1 MATILLA
8 ATATP
13 GHVNPMLAAA
23 RLLVAQ
29 GHRVLML
36 CGALFEQR
44 IRATGAEFVPF
55 APEVD
60 FDYRALERHFPERAS
75 LSGAAQMA
83 LALKRFFAAP
93 IPEHDRRLRALIA
106 EEGVDLLLVE
116 NGFYGVLPLLQQGRG
131 RRLPILML
139 GVNPVSFSSPDA
151 IFYGPRIPPELRRS
165 LGELPWLDEPT
176 RQLQREVQQSFDAA
190 LAEAGAPPLTAPF
203 TDVMVTA
210 PDAFLQLSCA
220 GFEYERPEL
229 EGVIRYVGP
238 LLPPRIELTP
248 PPWWERLDERPLV
261 IVSQGTLANVDLGQL
276 LIPAMQGLAGDEL
289 QLLLTTGGRDPARL
303 GAAVPANAIVTEHVP
318 FELALPRAAV
328 LVTNGGYGSVQAAL
342 AHGVPLVV
350 AGTGEDKAEVAT
362 RVAWSGA
369 GINLHSNEP
378 TADAVAVAVRK
389 LVHEPR
395 YRARARLLADEMAA
409 LDARAAIA
417 GTVTA
422 LLGGQG

>member
-55 APEVD
+55 TPEVD

-75 LSGAAQMA
+75 LSGTAQMA
-83 LALKRFFAAP
+83 LALKRFFSAP
-93 IPEHDRRLRALIA
+93 MAQHDRHLRALIA
-106 EEGVDLLLVE
+106 AERVDLLLVE

-131 RRLPILML
+131 RHLPILML

-248 PPWWERLDERPLV
+248 PPWWEQLDERPLV

-276 LIPAMQGLAGDEL
+276 LLPAMQGLAGDEL
-289 QLLLTTGGRDPARL
+289 QLLLTTGGRDPALL
-303 GAAVPANAIVTEHVP
+303 GAAVPVNAIVTEHVP

-417 GTVTA
+417 GVVTA

>member
-44 IRATGAEFVPF
+44 IRAAGAEFVPF

-75 LSGAAQMA
+75 LSGTAQMA

-93 IPEHDRRLRALIA
+93 MAQHDSHLRALIA
-106 EEGVDLLLVE
+106 AEGVDLLLVE
-116 NGFYGVLPLLQQGRG
+116 NGFYGVLPLLQQGDG

-229 EGVIRYVGP
+229 EGLIRYVGP

-248 PPWWERLDERPLV
+248 PPWWARLDERPLV

-276 LIPAMQGLAGDEL
+276 LLPAMQGLAGDEL
-289 QLLLTTGGRDPARL
+289 QLLLTTGGRDPALL

-378 TADAVAVAVRK
+378 TADAVAAVVRK

-417 GTVTA
+417 GAVKE

>member
-75 LSGAAQMA
+75 LSGTAQMA

-93 IPEHDRRLRALIA
+93 MAQHDRQLRALIA
-106 EEGVDLLLVE
+106 AEGVDLLLVE
-116 NGFYGVLPLLQQGRG
+116 NGFYGVLPLLQQPHGRPV
-131 RRLPILML
+131 PILML

-176 RQLQREVQQSFDAA
+176 RQLQREVQQRFDAA

-238 LLPPRIELTP
+238 LLPPRLELTP

-276 LIPAMQGLAGDEL
+276 LLPAMQGLAGDEL
-289 QLLLTTGGRDPARL
+289 QLLLTTGGRDPALL
-303 GAAVPANAIVTEHVP
+303 GDAIPANAIVTDHVP
-318 FELALPRAAV
+318 FELALPRAAA
-328 LVTNGGYGSVQAAL
+328 LVTNGGYGSVQSAL

-362 RVAWSGA
+362 RVAWSRA

-378 TADAVAVAVRK
+378 TADAVAAAVRK
-389 LVHEPR
+389 VVGEPR
-395 YRARARLLADEMAA
+395 YRARARLLAEEMAA
-409 LDARAAIA
+409 LDGRAAIVA
-417 GTVTA
+417 SVA
-422 LLGGQG
+422 DLLGGRP

>member
-13 GHVNPMLAAA
+13 GHVNPMLAVA

-44 IRATGAEFVPF
+44 IRDTGAEFVPF

-75 LSGAAQMA
+75 LSGTAQMA

-93 IPEHDRRLRALIA
+93 MAQHDRQLRALIA
-106 EEGVDLLLVE
+106 AEGVDLLLVE
-116 NGFYGVLPLLQQGRG
+116 NGFYGVLPLLQQPHGRPV
-131 RRLPILML
+131 PILML
-139 GVNPVSFSSPDA
+139 GVNPVSYSSPDA

-176 RQLQREVQQSFDAA
+176 RQLQREVQQRFDAA

-229 EGVIRYVGP
+229 EGVIRYVGS
-238 LLPPRIELTP
+238 LQPPRLELTP

-276 LIPAMQGLAGDEL
+276 LLPAMQGLAGDEL
-289 QLLLTTGGRDPARL
+289 QLLLTTGGRDPALL
-303 GAAVPANAIVTEHVP
+303 GYAIPANAIVTDHVP
-318 FELALPRAAV
+318 FELALPRAAA
-328 LVTNGGYGSVQAAL
+328 LVTNGGYGSVQSAL

-369 GINLHSNEP
+369 GINLHCNEP
-378 TADAVAVAVRK
+378 TAAMVATAVRK
-389 LVHEPR
+389 VVGEPR
-395 YRARARLLADEMAA
+395 YRARARLLAEEMAA
-409 LDARAAIA
+409 LDGRAAIA
-417 GTVTA
+417 ASVA
-422 LLGGQG
+422 DLLGGRP

>member
-23 RLLVAQ
+23 RQLVTQ

-75 LSGAAQMA
+75 LSGTAQMA

-93 IPEHDRRLRALIA
+93 MAQHDRQLRALIA
-106 EEGVDLLLVE
+106 AEGVDLLLVE
-116 NGFYGVLPLLQQGRG
+116 NGFYGVLPLLQQPHGRPV
-131 RRLPILML
+131 PILML

-176 RQLQREVQQSFDAA
+176 RQLQREVQQRFDAA

-238 LLPPRIELTP
+238 LLPPRLELTP

-276 LIPAMQGLAGDEL
+276 LLPAIQGLAGDEL
-289 QLLLTTGGRDPARL
+289 QLLLTTGGRDPALL
-303 GAAVPANAIVTEHVP
+303 GDAIPANAIVTDHVP
-318 FELALPRAAV
+318 FELALPRAAA
-328 LVTNGGYGSVQAAL
+328 LVTNGGYGSVQSAL

-378 TADAVAVAVRK
+378 TAAMVATAVRK
-389 LVHEPR
+389 VVGEPR
-395 YRARARLLADEMAA
+395 YRARARLLAEEMAA
-409 LDARAAIA
+409 LDGRAAIA
-417 GTVTA
+417 ASVA
-422 LLGGQG
+422 DLLGGRP

>member
-23 RLLVAQ
+23 RLLVEE

-93 IPEHDRRLRALIA
+93 MAQHDSHLRALIA
-106 EEGVDLLLVE
+106 AERVDLLLVE
-116 NGFYGVLPLLQQGRG
+116 NGFYGVLPLLQQGDG

-151 IFYGPRIPPELRRS
+151 IFYGPRIPPELFRS

-261 IVSQGTLANVDLGQL
+261 IVSQGTLANVDLEQL
-276 LIPAMQGLAGDEL
+276 LLPAMQGLAGDEL

-378 TADAVAVAVRK
+378 TADAVAAAVRK

-395 YRARARLLADEMAA
+395 YRARARLLADEMAT

-417 GTVTA
+417 GAVTT

>member
-44 IRATGAEFVPF
+44 IREAGAEFVPF

-75 LSGAAQMA
+75 LSGTAQMA

-93 IPEHDRRLRALIA
+93 MARHDSHLRALIA
-106 EEGVDLLLVE
+106 AEGVDLLLVE
-116 NGFYGVLPLLQQGRG
+116 NGFYGVLPLLQQRDG

-165 LGELPWLDEPT
+165 LGELSWLDEPT

-190 LAEAGAPPLTAPF
+190 LVEAGAPPLTAPF

-238 LLPPRIELTP
+238 LLPPRIALTP

-276 LIPAMQGLAGDEL
+276 LLPAMQGLAGDEL

-303 GAAVPANAIVTEHVP
+303 GDAVPANAIVTEHVP

-395 YRARARLLADEMAA
+395 YRARARLLADEMAT

-417 GTVTA
+417 GAVRE

>member
-1 MATILLA
+1 MATLLLA

-60 FDYRALERHFPERAS
+60 FDYRSLERHFPERAS
-75 LSGAAQMA
+75 LSGTAQMA

-93 IPEHDRRLRALIA
+93 MAQHDRQLRALIA
-106 EEGVDLLLVE
+106 AEGVDLLLVE
-116 NGFYGVLPLLQQGRG
+116 NGFYGVLPLLQQPHGRPV
-131 RRLPILML
+131 PILML

-176 RQLQREVQQSFDAA
+176 RQLQREVLQRFDAA

-229 EGVIRYVGP
+229 DEVIRYVGP
-238 LLPPRIELTP
+238 LLPPRLELTP

-276 LIPAMQGLAGDEL
+276 LLPAMQGLAGDEL
-289 QLLLTTGGRDPARL
+289 QLLLTTGGRDPALL
-303 GAAVPANAIVTEHVP
+303 GDAIPTNAIVTEHVP
-318 FELALPRAAV
+318 FELALPRAAA
-328 LVTNGGYGSVQAAL
+328 LVTNGGYGSVQSAL

-378 TADAVAVAVRK
+378 TAAMVATAVRK
-389 LVHEPR
+389 LVSEPR
-395 YRARARLLADEMAA
+395 YRARARLLAEEMAA
-409 LDARAAIA
+409 LDGRAAIA
-417 GTVTA
+417 ASVA
-422 LLGGQG
+422 DLLGGRP

>member
-23 RLLVAQ
+23 RLLVEG

-60 FDYRALERHFPERAS
+60 FDYRALERYFPERAS

-93 IPEHDRRLRALIA
+93 MAQHDRNLRALIA
-106 EEGVDLLLVE
+106 AEKVDLLLVE
-116 NGFYGVLPLLQQGRG
+116 NGFYGVLPLLQQGDG

-165 LGELPWLDEPT
+165 LGELPWLDELT

-190 LAEAGAPPLTAPF
+190 LAEAGAPQLTAPF

-229 EGVIRYVGP
+229 EGLIRYVGP

-276 LIPAMQGLAGDEL
+276 LLPAMQGLAGDEL

-378 TADAVAVAVRK
+378 TADAVAAAVRK

-417 GTVTA
+417 GAVRE

>member
-75 LSGAAQMA
+75 LSGTAQMA

-93 IPEHDRRLRALIA
+93 MAQHDRHLRALIA
-106 EEGVDLLLVE
+106 TEKVDLLLVE
-116 NGFYGVLPLLQQGRG
+116 NGFYGVLPLLQQGDG

-176 RQLQREVQQSFDAA
+176 RQLQREVQQRFDAA

-238 LLPPRIELTP
+238 LLPPRLELTP
-248 PPWWERLDERPLV
+248 PPWWARLDERPLV

-342 AHGVPLVV
+342 AHGVSLVV

-378 TADAVAVAVRK
+378 TADAVAAAVRK

>member
-13 GHVNPMLAAA
+13 GHVNPMLAVA
-23 RLLVAQ
+23 RLLVGE

-36 CGALFEQR
+36 CGALFEQG
-44 IRATGAEFVPF
+44 IRQSGAEFVPF

-60 FDYRALERHFPERAS
+60 FDYRALEQHFPERAE
-75 LSGAAQMA
+75 LSGTAQMA

-93 IPEHDRRLRALIA
+93 IPQHDSRLRALIA
-106 EEGVDLLLVE
+106 EEEVDLLLVE
-116 NGFYGVLPLLQQGRG
+116 NGFYGVLPLLQQTRSQ
-131 RRLPILML
+131 RLPILML

-151 IFYGPRIPPELRRS
+151 IFYGPRIAPELRRS
-165 LGELPWLDEPT
+165 LGELPWLDEQT
-176 RQLQREVQQSFDAA
+176 RRLQADVQQSFDTA
-190 LAEAGAPPLTAPF
+190 LAEAGAPALGAPF

-220 GFEYERPEL
+220 GFEYDRPEL
-229 EGVIRYVGP
+229 EGVIRYIGP
-238 LLPPRIELTP
+238 LLPPRLESVP
-248 PPWWERLDERPLV
+248 PPWWGQLDERPLV

-276 LIPAMQGLAGDEL
+276 LLPAMQGLAGDAL
-289 QLLLTTGGRDPARL
+289 QLLLTTGGRDPALL
-303 GAAVPANAIVTEHVP
+303 GPSIPANAIVTEHVP

-362 RVAWSGA
+362 RVAWSGV
-369 GINLHSNEP
+369 GINLHCNEP
-378 TADAVAVAVRK
+378 TAEAVATAVRK
-389 LVHEPR
+389 VVHEPR
-395 YRARARLLADEMAA
+395 YRSRACLLADEMGR

-417 GTVTA
+417 EAVTI
-422 LLGGQG
+422 LLASTR

>member
-13 GHVNPMLAAA
+13 GHVNPMLAVA
-23 RLLVAQ
+23 RLLVGE

-36 CGALFEQR
+36 CGALFEKG
-44 IRATGAEFVPF
+44 IRQSGAEFVPF

-75 LSGAAQMA
+75 LSGTAQMA

-93 IPEHDRRLRALIA
+93 MAQHDRQLRALIA
-106 EEGVDLLLVE
+106 AEGVDLLLVE
-116 NGFYGVLPLLQQGRG
+116 NGFYGVLPLLQQPHGRPV
-131 RRLPILML
+131 PILML
-139 GVNPVSFSSPDA
+139 GVNPVSYSSPDA

-176 RQLQREVQQSFDAA
+176 RQLQREVQQRFDAA

-238 LLPPRIELTP
+238 LLPPRLELTP

-276 LIPAMQGLAGDEL
+276 LLPAMQGLAGDEL
-289 QLLLTTGGRDPARL
+289 QLLLTTGGRDPALL
-303 GAAVPANAIVTEHVP
+303 GDAIPANAIVTDHVP
-318 FELALPRAAV
+318 FELALPRAAA
-328 LVTNGGYGSVQAAL
+328 LVTNGGYGSVQSAL

-378 TADAVAVAVRK
+378 TAAMVATAVRK
-389 LVHEPR
+389 VVSEPR
-395 YRARARLLADEMAA
+395 YRARARLLAEEMAA
-409 LDARAAIA
+409 LDGRAAIA
-417 GTVTA
+417 ASVA
-422 LLGGQG
+422 DLLGGRQ

>member
-44 IRATGAEFVPF
+44 IREAGAEFVPF

-75 LSGAAQMA
+75 LSGTAQMA
-83 LALKRFFAAP
+83 LALRRFFAAP
-93 IPEHDRRLRALIA
+93 MAQHDSHLRALIA
-106 EEGVDLLLVE
+106 TEKVDLLLVE

-190 LAEAGAPPLTAPF
+190 LAEAGAPQLTAPF

-229 EGVIRYVGP
+229 EGLIRYVGP

-248 PPWWERLDERPLV
+248 PSWWEWLDERPLV

-276 LIPAMQGLAGDEL
+276 LLPAMQGLAGDEL
-289 QLLLTTGGRDPARL
+289 QLLLTTGGRDPALL

-378 TADAVAVAVRK
+378 TADAVAAAVRK

-395 YRARARLLADEMAA
+395 YRARARLLADEMAE

-417 GTVTA
+417 GAVTA
-422 LLGGQG
+422 LLCGQG

>member
-75 LSGAAQMA
+75 LSGTAQMA

-93 IPEHDRRLRALIA
+93 MAQHDRHLRALIA
-106 EEGVDLLLVE
+106 AERVDLLLVE
-116 NGFYGVLPLLQQGRG
+116 NGFYGVLPLLQQGDE

-248 PPWWERLDERPLV
+248 PPWWEQLDERPLV

-276 LIPAMQGLAGDEL
+276 LLPAMQGLAGDEL
-289 QLLLTTGGRDPARL
+289 QLLLTTGGRDPALL
-303 GAAVPANAIVTEHVP
+303 GAAVPVNAIVTEHVP

-417 GTVTA
+417 GAVTA

>member
-75 LSGAAQMA
+75 LSGTAQMA

-93 IPEHDRRLRALIA
+93 MAQHDRHLRALIA
-106 EEGVDLLLVE
+106 AERVDLLLVE
-116 NGFYGVLPLLQQGRG
+116 NGFYGVLPLLQQRDW

-165 LGELPWLDEPT
+165 LGELPWLDEQT

-248 PPWWERLDERPLV
+248 PPWWEQLDERPLV

-289 QLLLTTGGRDPARL
+289 QLLLTTGGRDPALL

-409 LDARAAIA
+409 LDARAVIA
-417 GTVTA
+417 GAVTA
-422 LLGGQG
+422 LLGRQG

>member
-75 LSGAAQMA
+75 LSGTAQMA

-93 IPEHDRRLRALIA
+93 MAQHDRHLRALIA
-106 EEGVDLLLVE
+106 AERVDLLLVE
-116 NGFYGVLPLLQQGRG
+116 NGFYGVLPLLQQGDE

-248 PPWWERLDERPLV
+248 PPWWEQLDERPLV

-276 LIPAMQGLAGDEL
+276 LLPAMQGLAGDEL

-303 GAAVPANAIVTEHVP
+303 GAAVPVNAIVTEHVP

-417 GTVTA
+417 GAVTA

>member
-55 APEVD
+55 APELD

-75 LSGAAQMA
+75 LSGTAQMA

-93 IPEHDRRLRALIA
+93 MAQHDSHLRALIA
-106 EEGVDLLLVE
+106 AERVDLLLVE
-116 NGFYGVLPLLQQGRG
+116 NGFYGVLPLLQQPYGRPV
-131 RRLPILML
+131 PILML

-229 EGVIRYVGP
+229 EGLIRYVGP

-276 LIPAMQGLAGDEL
+276 LLPALQGLAGDEL
-289 QLLLTTGGRDPARL
+289 QLLLTTGGRDPELL
-303 GAAVPANAIVTEHVP
+303 GPSIPANAIVTEYVP

-378 TADAVAVAVRK
+378 TADAVAAAVRK

-409 LDARAAIA
+409 LDARTAIA
-417 GTVTA
+417 GAVTA
-422 LLGGQG
+422 LLGEQG

>member
-55 APEVD
+55 TPEVD

-75 LSGAAQMA
+75 LSGTAQMA

-93 IPEHDRRLRALIA
+93 MAQHDRHLRALIA
-106 EEGVDLLLVE
+106 AERVDLLLVE

-131 RRLPILML
+131 RHLPILML

-248 PPWWERLDERPLV
+248 PPWWEQLDERPLV

-276 LIPAMQGLAGDEL
+276 LLPAMQGLAGDEL
-289 QLLLTTGGRDPARL
+289 QLLLTTGGRDPALL
-303 GAAVPANAIVTEHVP
+303 GAAVPVNAIVTEHVL

-417 GTVTA
+417 GAVTA

>member
-1 MATILLA
+1 MATLLLA

-75 LSGAAQMA
+75 LSGTAQMA

-93 IPEHDRRLRALIA
+93 MAQHDSQLRALIA
-106 EEGVDLLLVE
+106 AEGVDLLLVE
-116 NGFYGVLPLLQQGRG
+116 NGFYGALPLLQQPHGRPV
-131 RRLPILML
+131 PILML

-176 RQLQREVQQSFDAA
+176 RQLQREVQQHFDAA

-238 LLPPRIELTP
+238 LLPPRLELTP

-276 LIPAMQGLAGDEL
+276 LLPAMQGLAGDEL
-289 QLLLTTGGRDPARL
+289 QLLLTTGGRDPALL
-303 GAAVPANAIVTEHVP
+303 GDAVPANAIVTDHVP
-318 FELALPRAAV
+318 FELALPRAAA
-328 LVTNGGYGSVQAAL
+328 LVTNGGYGSVQSAL

-378 TADAVAVAVRK
+378 TAAMVATAVRK
-389 LVHEPR
+389 VVSEPR
-395 YRARARLLADEMAA
+395 YRARARLLAEDMAA
-409 LDARAAIA
+409 LDGRAAIA
-417 GTVTA
+417 ASVA
-422 LLGGQG
+422 DLLGGQQ

>member
-23 RLLVAQ
+23 RLLVEE

-44 IRATGAEFVPF
+44 ICAAGAEFVPF

-75 LSGAAQMA
+75 LSGTAQMA

-93 IPEHDRRLRALIA
+93 MAQHDRHLQALIA
-106 EEGVDLLLVE
+106 AEGVDLLLVE

-248 PPWWERLDERPLV
+248 PPWWELLDERPLV

-378 TADAVAVAVRK
+378 TADAVAAAVCK

-417 GTVTA
+417 GTVAA

>member
-1 MATILLA
+1 MATLLLA

-23 RLLVAQ
+23 RLLVEE

-44 IRATGAEFVPF
+44 IRAAGAEFVPF

-75 LSGAAQMA
+75 LSGTAQMA

-93 IPEHDRRLRALIA
+93 MAQHDSHLRALIA
-106 EEGVDLLLVE
+106 TEKVDLLLVE
-116 NGFYGVLPLLQQGRG
+116 NGFYGVLPLLQQGDG

-190 LAEAGAPPLTAPF
+190 LAEAGAPPLAAPF

-276 LIPAMQGLAGDEL
+276 LLPAMQGLAGDEL

-378 TADAVAVAVRK
+378 TADAVAAAVRK

-417 GTVTA
+417 GAVTA

>member
-75 LSGAAQMA
+75 LSGTAQMA

-93 IPEHDRRLRALIA
+93 MAQHDRQLRALIA
-106 EEGVDLLLVE
+106 AEGVDLLLVE
-116 NGFYGVLPLLQQGRG
+116 NGFYGVLPLLQQPHGRPV
-131 RRLPILML
+131 PILML
-139 GVNPVSFSSPDA
+139 GVNPVSYSSPDA

-176 RQLQREVQQSFDAA
+176 RQLQREVQQRFDAA
-190 LAEAGAPPLTAPF
+190 LAEAGAPPLMAPF

-238 LLPPRIELTP
+238 LLPPRLELTP

-276 LIPAMQGLAGDEL
+276 LLPAMQGLAGDEL
-289 QLLLTTGGRDPARL
+289 QLLLTTGGRDPALL
-303 GAAVPANAIVTEHVP
+303 GDAIPANAIVTDHVP
-318 FELALPRAAV
+318 FELALPRAAA

-369 GINLHSNEP
+369 GINLHCNEP
-378 TADAVAVAVRK
+378 TADAVAAAVRK

-395 YRARARLLADEMAA
+395 YRARARLLADEMAT

-417 GTVTA
+417 TSVAG
-422 LLGGQG
+422 LLGGRP

>member
-13 GHVNPMLAAA
+13 GHVNPMLAVA
-23 RLLVAQ
+23 RLLVGE

-36 CGALFEQR
+36 CGALFEKG
-44 IRATGAEFVPF
+44 IRQSGAEFVPF

-75 LSGAAQMA
+75 LSGTAQMA

-93 IPEHDRRLRALIA
+93 MAQHDSQLRALIA
-106 EEGVDLLLVE
+106 AEGVDLLLVE
-116 NGFYGVLPLLQQGRG
+116 NGFYGVLPLLQQPHGRPV
-131 RRLPILML
+131 PILML

-165 LGELPWLDEPT
+165 LGELPWLNEPT
-176 RQLQREVQQSFDAA
+176 RQLQREVQQRFDAA

-238 LLPPRIELTP
+238 LLPPRLELTP

-276 LIPAMQGLAGDEL
+276 LLPAMQGLAGDEL
-289 QLLLTTGGRDPARL
+289 QLLLTTGGRDPALL
-303 GAAVPANAIVTEHVP
+303 GDAVPANAIVTDHVP
-318 FELALPRAAV
+318 FELALPRAAA
-328 LVTNGGYGSVQAAL
+328 LVTNGGYGSVQSAL

-362 RVAWSGA
+362 RVAWSGV

-378 TADAVAVAVRK
+378 TAAMVATAVRK
-389 LVHEPR
+389 VVSEPR
-395 YRARARLLADEMAA
+395 YRARARLLAEEMAA
-409 LDARAAIA
+409 LDGRAAIA
-417 GTVTA
+417 ASVA
-422 LLGGQG
+422 DLLGGRP

>member
-1 MATILLA
+1 MATIFLA

-23 RLLVAQ
+23 RLLVGE

-93 IPEHDRRLRALIA
+93 MAQHDSHLRALIA
-106 EEGVDLLLVE
+106 TEKVDLLLVE
-116 NGFYGVLPLLQQGRG
+116 NGFYGVLPLLQQRDG

-248 PPWWERLDERPLV
+248 PPWWARLDERPLV

-276 LIPAMQGLAGDEL
+276 LLPALQGLAGDEL

-378 TADAVAVAVRK
+378 TADAVAAAVRK

-395 YRARARLLADEMAA
+395 YRARARLLADEMAV

-417 GTVTA
+417 RAVRE

>member
-1 MATILLA
+1 
-8 ATATP
+8 
-13 GHVNPMLAAA
+13 
-23 RLLVAQ
+23 
-29 GHRVLML
+29 
-36 CGALFEQR
+36 
-44 IRATGAEFVPF
+44 
-55 APEVD
+55 
-60 FDYRALERHFPERAS
+60 
-75 LSGAAQMA
+75 
-83 LALKRFFAAP
+83 
-93 IPEHDRRLRALIA
+93 
-106 EEGVDLLLVE
+106 
-116 NGFYGVLPLLQQGRG
+116 
-131 RRLPILML
+131 ML

-229 EGVIRYVGP
+229 EGLIRYVGP

-276 LIPAMQGLAGDEL
+276 LLPALQGLAGDEL
-289 QLLLTTGGRDPARL
+289 QLLLTTGGRDPALL
-303 GAAVPANAIVTEHVP
+303 GPSIPANAIVTEHVP

-342 AHGVPLVV
+342 AHGWWWRAPGRTRRRWPPGWRG
-350 AGTGEDKAEVAT
+350 AAPASICTAT
-362 RVAWSGA
+362 SRRRTRWRWRCASWCTSRAIGP
-369 GINLHSNEP
+369 GPGCWP
-378 TADAVAVAVRK
+378 TRW
-389 LVHEPR
+389 LR
-395 YRARARLLADEMAA
+395 SMLAPPSPG
-409 LDARAAIA
+409 R
-417 GTVTA
+417 
-422 LLGGQG
+422 

>member
-93 IPEHDRRLRALIA
+93 MAQHDRRLRALIA

-116 NGFYGVLPLLQQGRG
+116 NGFYGVLPLLQQARG
-131 RRLPILML
+131 QRLPILML

-238 LLPPRIELTP
+238 LLPPRLELTP

-276 LIPAMQGLAGDEL
+276 LLPAMQGLAGDEL
-289 QLLLTTGGRDPARL
+289 QLLLTTGGRDPALL
-303 GAAVPANAIVTEHVP
+303 GDAVPANAIVTEHVP

-378 TADAVAVAVRK
+378 TADAVAAAVRK

-395 YRARARLLADEMAA
+395 YRARARLLADEMAV

-417 GTVTA
+417 GTVKA

>member
-23 RLLVAQ
+23 RLLVEE

-75 LSGAAQMA
+75 LSGTAQMA

-93 IPEHDRRLRALIA
+93 MAQHDSHLRALIA
-106 EEGVDLLLVE
+106 TEGVDLLLVE
-116 NGFYGVLPLLQQGRG
+116 NGFYGVLPLLQQRDGQ
-131 RRLPILML
+131 RLPILML

-276 LIPAMQGLAGDEL
+276 LQPAMQGLAGDEL

-303 GAAVPANAIVTEHVP
+303 GTAVPANAIVIEHVP

-378 TADAVAVAVRK
+378 TADAVAAAVRK

-395 YRARARLLADEMAA
+395 YRARARLLADEMAT

-417 GTVTA
+417 GAVAA

>member
-116 NGFYGVLPLLQQGRG
+116 NGFYGVLPLLQQARG
-131 RRLPILML
+131 QRLPILML

-276 LIPAMQGLAGDEL
+276 LLPAMQGLAGDEL
-289 QLLLTTGGRDPARL
+289 QLLLTTGGRDPALL
-303 GAAVPANAIVTEHVP
+303 GDAVPANAIVTEHVP

-378 TADAVAVAVRK
+378 TADAVAAVVRK

-417 GTVTA
+417 GAVKE

>member
-23 RLLVAQ
+23 RLLVEE

-44 IRATGAEFVPF
+44 IRAAGAEFVPF

-75 LSGAAQMA
+75 LSGTAQMA
-83 LALKRFFAAP
+83 LALRRFFAAP
-93 IPEHDRRLRALIA
+93 MAQHDSHLRTLIA
-106 EEGVDLLLVE
+106 TEKVDLLLVE
-116 NGFYGVLPLLQQGRG
+116 NGFYGVLPLLQQGDG

-176 RQLQREVQQSFDAA
+176 RQLQREVQQRFDAA

-203 TDVMVTA
+203 TDVMVTD

-238 LLPPRIELTP
+238 LLPPRLELTP

-276 LIPAMQGLAGDEL
+276 LLPALQGLAGDEL

-378 TADAVAVAVRK
+378 TADAVAAAVRK

-395 YRARARLLADEMAA
+395 YRARARLLADEMAE

-417 GTVTA
+417 GAVTA

>member
-23 RLLVAQ
+23 RLLVGE

-44 IRATGAEFVPF
+44 IHATGAEFVPF

-93 IPEHDRRLRALIA
+93 MAQHDSHLRALIA
-106 EEGVDLLLVE
+106 TEKVDLLLVE
-116 NGFYGVLPLLQQGRG
+116 NGFYGVLPLLQQGGG

-248 PPWWERLDERPLV
+248 PPWWARLDERPLV

-276 LIPAMQGLAGDEL
+276 LLPAMQGLAGDEL

-303 GAAVPANAIVTEHVP
+303 GAAIPANAIVTEHVP

-369 GINLHSNEP
+369 GINLHCNEP
-378 TADAVAVAVRK
+378 TADAVAAAVRK

-395 YRARARLLADEMAA
+395 YRARARLLADEMAT

-417 GTVTA
+417 GAVTA

>member
-1 MATILLA
+1 MATLLLA

-36 CGALFEQR
+36 CGALFERR

-75 LSGAAQMA
+75 LSGTAQMA

-93 IPEHDRRLRALIA
+93 MAQHDRQLRALIA
-106 EEGVDLLLVE
+106 AKGVDLLLVE
-116 NGFYGVLPLLQQGRG
+116 NGFYGVLPLLQQPHGRPV
-131 RRLPILML
+131 PILML

-176 RQLQREVQQSFDAA
+176 RQLQREVQQRFDAA
-190 LAEAGAPPLTAPF
+190 LTEAGAPPLAAPF

-210 PDAFLQLSCA
+210 PDAFLQLSSA

-238 LLPPRIELTP
+238 LLPPRLELMP

-276 LIPAMQGLAGDEL
+276 LLPAMQGLAGDEL
-289 QLLLTTGGRDPARL
+289 QLLLTTGGRDPALL
-303 GAAVPANAIVTEHVP
+303 GDAIPANAIVTDHVP
-318 FELALPRAAV
+318 FELALPRAAA
-328 LVTNGGYGSVQAAL
+328 LVTNGGYGSVQSAL

-378 TADAVAVAVRK
+378 TADAVATAVRK
-389 LVHEPR
+389 VVGEPR
-395 YRARARLLADEMAA
+395 YRARARLLAEEMAA
-409 LDARAAIA
+409 LDGRAAIA
-417 GTVTA
+417 ASVA
-422 LLGGQG
+422 DLLGGRP

>member
-1 MATILLA
+1 MATLLLA

-23 RLLVAQ
+23 RQLVAQ
-29 GHRVLML
+29 EHRVLML
-36 CGALFEQR
+36 CGALFER
-44 IRATGAEFVPF
+44 HIRDTGAEFVPF

-75 LSGAAQMA
+75 LSGTAQMA

-93 IPEHDRRLRALIA
+93 MAQHDSQLRALIA
-106 EEGVDLLLVE
+106 AEGVDLLLVE
-116 NGFYGVLPLLQQGRG
+116 NGFYGVLPLLQQPHGRPV
-131 RRLPILML
+131 PILML

-165 LGELPWLDEPT
+165 LGEQPWLDEPT

-238 LLPPRIELTP
+238 LLPPRLELTP

-276 LIPAMQGLAGDEL
+276 LLPAMQGLAGDEL
-289 QLLLTTGGRDPARL
+289 QLLLTTGGRDPALL
-303 GAAVPANAIVTEHVP
+303 GDAIPANAIVTDHVP
-318 FELALPRAAV
+318 FELALPRAAA
-328 LVTNGGYGSVQAAL
+328 LVTNGGYGSVQSAL

-378 TADAVAVAVRK
+378 TATMVATAVRK
-389 LVHEPR
+389 VVSEPR
-395 YRARARLLADEMAA
+395 YRARARLLAEEMAA
-409 LDARAAIA
+409 LDGRAAIA
-417 GTVTA
+417 ASVA
-422 LLGGQG
+422 DLLGGRP

>member
-75 LSGAAQMA
+75 LSGTAQMA

-93 IPEHDRRLRALIA
+93 MAQHDSHLRALIA
-106 EEGVDLLLVE
+106 AEGVDLLLVE
-116 NGFYGVLPLLQQGRG
+116 NGFYGVLPLLQQGDG

-165 LGELPWLDEPT
+165 LGELPWLDEQT

-220 GFEYERPEL
+220 GFEYDRPEL

-248 PPWWERLDERPLV
+248 PPWWERLDERLLV

-276 LIPAMQGLAGDEL
+276 LLPAMQGLAGDEL

-303 GAAVPANAIVTEHVP
+303 DAAVPANAIVTEHVP
-318 FELALPRAAV
+318 FELALPRTAV

-378 TADAVAVAVRK
+378 TADAVAAAVRK

-395 YRARARLLADEMAA
+395 YRARAKLLAEEMAA
-409 LDARAAIA
+409 LDARTAIA
-417 GTVTA
+417 GTVAA

>member
-23 RLLVAQ
+23 RLLVEE

-36 CGALFEQR
+36 CGALFERR
-44 IRATGAEFVPF
+44 IRAAGAEFVPF

-75 LSGAAQMA
+75 LSGTAQMA

-93 IPEHDRRLRALIA
+93 MAQHDRHLRALIA
-106 EEGVDLLLVE
+106 TEKVDLLLVE
-116 NGFYGVLPLLQQGRG
+116 NGFYGVLPLLQQRDG

-165 LGELPWLDEPT
+165 LGEQPWLDEPT

-190 LAEAGAPPLTAPF
+190 LAEAGASPLTAPF

-229 EGVIRYVGP
+229 EGLIRYVGP

-276 LIPAMQGLAGDEL
+276 LLPAMLGLAGDEL

-369 GINLHSNEP
+369 GINLHNNEP
-378 TADAVAVAVRK
+378 TADAVAAAVRK

-395 YRARARLLADEMAA
+395 YRARARLLADEMAV

-417 GTVTA
+417 GAVTA
-422 LLGGQG
+422 LLDGQG

>member
-1 MATILLA
+1 MATLLLA

-23 RLLVAQ
+23 RQLVAQ

-55 APEVD
+55 SPEVD
-60 FDYRALERHFPERAS
+60 FDYRSLERHFPERAC
-75 LSGAAQMA
+75 LSGTAQMA

-93 IPEHDRRLRALIA
+93 MAQHDRQLRALIA
-106 EEGVDLLLVE
+106 AEGVDLLLAE
-116 NGFYGVLPLLQQGRG
+116 NGFYGVLPLLQQPHGRPV
-131 RRLPILML
+131 PILML

-165 LGELPWLDEPT
+165 LGELSWLDEPT
-176 RQLQREVQQSFDAA
+176 RQLQREVQQRFDAA

-238 LLPPRIELTP
+238 LLPPRLELTP

-276 LIPAMQGLAGDEL
+276 LLPAMQGLAGGEL
-289 QLLLTTGGRDPARL
+289 QLLLTTGGRDPALL
-303 GAAVPANAIVTEHVP
+303 GDVIPANAIVTDHVP
-318 FELALPRAAV
+318 FELALPRAAA
-328 LVTNGGYGSVQAAL
+328 LVTNGGYGSVQSAL

-369 GINLHSNEP
+369 GINLHCNEP
-378 TADAVAVAVRK
+378 TAAMVATAVRK
-389 LVHEPR
+389 VVGEPR
-395 YRARARLLADEMAA
+395 YRARARLLAEEMAA
-409 LDARAAIA
+409 LDGRAAIA
-417 GTVTA
+417 ASVA
-422 LLGGQG
+422 DLLGGRP